1 MSSPSPLLDADVA
14 IAGAGWAGLAS
25 AAVLSTQG
33 YKVLLLEAA
42 AQAGGRAR
50 SIETPLGHLDN
61 GQHIFIGAYTELLE
75 LIRLL
80 NIPESR
86 LFIRQNLELNVY
98 SKSDKQLHIK
108 AASLPSP
115 LHLLVGLLT
124 ARGMSFTEKWS
135 IIRCWL
141 SLLLTD
147 FKVDADEPVAS
158 FLIKKKQSPRLIK
171 LFWEPLCIAALNTS
185 IDTASTQIYLNV
197 LQRTFKGKRSNSDF
211 LFARTSLNE
220 LLPLP
225 LTDYIR
231 KQGAEIKHNER
242 LRQIHINSKTSTR
255 IETSRNTY
263 TVRHLLLATPF
274 HQTHKL
280 LSATDSFANIAHSL
294 TQFQHEAITTL
305 YMQFPETVRLDNYM
319 CGLSD
324 GIAQWFIDRRSC
336 GQPGMI
342 AAVISANGQH
352 VSMDKASLTQII
364 IAETLSLFPDWPQ
377 PLQTYLIREKRAT
390 FSCTANIT
398 PLRPKPGSIG
408 QHIWLAGDY
417 LDTGYPATLEG
428 AIVSGVQ
435 CAHQLIESEQ

>member
-1 MSSPSPLLDADVA
+1 MSTPPAVDADVA
-14 IAGAGWAGLAS
+14 IAGAGWAGLAT
-25 AAVLSTQG
+25 AAVLSKQG

-42 AQAGGRAR
+42 AQSGGRAR
-50 SIETPLGHLDN
+50 SIKTALGHLDN

-80 NIPESR
+80 KIPESS
-86 LFIRQNLELNVY
+86 LFIRQNLELKVY

-108 AASLPSP
+108 TSRLPGP

-124 ARGMSFTEKWS
+124 ARGMSFAEKGS

-147 FKVDADEPVAS
+147 FKIAVDEPVSS

-171 LFWEPLCIAALNTS
+171 LFWEPLCIAALNTP
-185 IDTASTQIYLNV
+185 INTASTEIYLNV

-225 LTDYIR
+225 LSDYIR
-231 KQGAEIKHNER
+231 NQGAEIRLNER
-242 LRQIHINSKTSTR
+242 LKQIYINSNHSLC
-255 IETSRNTY
+255 IETSSNTY
-263 TVRHLLLATPF
+263 TARHLILATPF
-274 HQTHKL
+274 DQTRKL
-280 LSATDSFANIAHSL
+280 LSTIDSQADIAHSL

-324 GIAQWFIDRRSC
+324 GMAQWFIDRRSC
-336 GQPGMI
+336 GQAGMI
-342 AAVISANGQH
+342 AAVISANGEH
-352 VSMDKASLTQII
+352 MSMDKTSLTQAI
-364 IAETLSLFPDWPQ
+364 IAETLLLFPHWPP
-377 PLQTYLIREKRAT
+377 PLHTYLIREKRAT

-398 PLRPKPGSIG
+398 PVRPKPGTIG
-408 QHIWLAGDY
+408 QNIWLAGDY

-435 CAHQLIESEQ
+435 CAQQLIESEQ